1 MVAPPLR
8 RDRTPLAPAQPHKWL
23 HTRNSSLGLTSA
35 LVKFFLFRVVKQ
47 TIAPFMSI
55 EPFDLADPK
64 PISGIDLKETLH
76 DDEQMRRITWICSL
90 KPHVLDALLHGTA
103 YSSKDVR
110 RMWRQHL
117 ALLS

>member
-23 HTRNSSLGLTSA
+23 YTRNSSLGLTSA

-64 PISGIDLKETLH
+64 PISGIDRFWISIIETSQKL
-76 DDEQMRRITWICSL
+76 QVWTSL
-90 KPHVLDALLHGTA
+90 LQV
-103 YSSKDVR
+103 S
-110 RMWRQHL
+110 
-117 ALLS
+117 